1 MCTRQKAKISLT
13 FLAEV
18 SKLYLLP
25 VRTELSVTGLVLLL
39 SSQPDMN
46 WTREHRRHKLRI
58 SVYYFLLYFL
68 LFLAN
73 HLFVKVPVAL
83 ELFQKDTPC
92 NLTYS

>member
-1 MCTRQKAKISLT
+1 MCTRQKARVTLM
-13 FLAEV
+13 FLDEV

-25 VRTELSVTGLVLLL
+25 VRTELSINGLDLLL

-83 ELFQKDTPC
+83 ELFEKDTPY
-92 NLTYS
+92 NLMYS